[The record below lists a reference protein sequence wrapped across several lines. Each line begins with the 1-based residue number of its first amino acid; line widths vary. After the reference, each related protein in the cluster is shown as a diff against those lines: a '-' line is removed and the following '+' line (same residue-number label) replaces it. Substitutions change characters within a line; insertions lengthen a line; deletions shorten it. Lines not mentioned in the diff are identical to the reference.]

1 LTDPKAALEVATK
14 IEISLEQYFQDAH
27 NSDIYGSILHIKGE
41 ALNRLNDYKGAA
53 ILLDRALS
61 LPGIDKTTSGF
72 ADLLSARA
80 SSARG
85 DGDYAAA
92 LRGLHAAYK
101 LYLDSDNKR
110 SAIVSYLR
118 IGQVYDDAGQ
128 YDKSLQY
135 YSAGSEYSDDLNLQL
150 TALNNIAKVYLAL
163 GRNAEAKTNFLL
175 ALELADQLQSSS
187 LKERILA
194 NLAMVYLAQGELSEA
209 DRIASQGIA
218 VADLSGEAQWSPAL
232 WGVRA
237 RVAFLQGDFNK
248 SETLLEK
255 VFEGQNI
262 EDTSA
267 SFRELHRY
275 AFETFNSSGQFQLAT
290 RHLVAFKR
298 LDDEARD
305 VAANANTALMGAQFD
320 FAKQE
325 LEISELKSE
334 TLQKEVEIAR
344 AQARQRT
351 IALTFGVVL
360 VLLGSGGGLVHYR
373 SVIRSRNHIRR
384 KNDELNQSNAF
395 LEKALKAKSEFLA
408 TTSHEIRTPLNG
420 ILGTTQV
427 LIHSSR
433 MPADVRERV
442 ELIQIAGEAMKGIVD
457 DLLDVAKMESGSIEL
472 VEDRFDLRAALSDVA
487 RFWSDSAVRKG
498 LNLEADLDACP
509 GLVIGDE
516 RRLRQVVYN
525 LLSNAVKFT
534 DHGFVRLCARP
545 DPDALDHLLV
555 EVADTGC
562 GIPEEELEKIF
573 APFHQVDGGKTRRHG
588 GTGLGLSICQNLAS
602 ALGGRVAVT
611 SEVGEGSSFILR
623 VPLKRAEAAPP
634 VMSLAAGAGD
644 VEQDQA
650 QRLLVISDNAAA
662 SAALQI
668 PMAMRDVEFDLV
680 ETLPEAL
687 ETLNSRRFSGLLL
700 VSSVLGEDPG
710 DGMEKLMNL
719 HEASHE
725 ACLAVWLA
733 EESLLTAPM
742 LRLSGAS
749 SVLEGKFDAET
760 ILDWV
765 LNEEVSS
772 TENQEMSF
780 IGKAVSGA

>member
-1 LTDPKAALEVATK
+1 
-14 IEISLEQYFQDAH
+14 
-27 NSDIYGSILHIKGE
+27 
-41 ALNRLNDYKGAA
+41 
-53 ILLDRALS
+53 
-61 LPGIDKTTSGF
+61 
-72 ADLLSARA
+72 
-80 SSARG
+80 
-85 DGDYAAA
+85 
-92 LRGLHAAYK
+92 
-101 LYLDSDNKR
+101 
-110 SAIVSYLR
+110 
-118 IGQVYDDAGQ
+118 
-128 YDKSLQY
+128 
-135 YSAGSEYSDDLNLQL
+135 
-150 TALNNIAKVYLAL
+150 
-163 GRNAEAKTNFLL
+163 
-175 ALELADQLQSSS
+175 
-187 LKERILA
+187 
-194 NLAMVYLAQGELSEA
+194 
-209 DRIASQGIA
+209 
-218 VADLSGEAQWSPAL
+218 
-232 WGVRA
+232 
-237 RVAFLQGDFNK
+237 
-248 SETLLEK
+248 
-255 VFEGQNI
+255 
-262 EDTSA
+262 
-267 SFRELHRY
+267 
-275 AFETFNSSGQFQLAT
+275 
-290 RHLVAFKR
+290 
-298 LDDEARD
+298 
-305 VAANANTALMGAQFD
+305 MGAQFD
-320 FAKQE
+320 FANQE

-433 MPADVRERV
+433 MPPDVRERV

-472 VEDRFDLRAALSDVA
+472 VEDRFDLGAALSDVA